1 MAQSDIYNP
10 GIEQFTEDQLGTLKA
25 INIVTDVLLA
35 LNLSIATYILVRLI
49 IPLKI
54 KGVFIVQ
61 FYVVSVLLTL
71 LRMFEVT
78 CLIRDPRADM
88 WEYSWHELSFFRL
101 SGITAT
107 CTFYAL
113 GLLVISTMFQIAVSI
128 QVMLGRYVPTKG
140 KRILLYFNCILVGLL
155 LNIVFFS
162 YAG

>member
-1 MAQSDIYNP
+1 MSQSDVYNP
-10 GIEQFTEDQLGTLKA
+10 GVEEFTEYQLGTLKA
-25 INIVTDVLLA
+25 VNIVTDVLLA
-35 LNLSIATYILVRLI
+35 LNLSIATYILLRLI

-61 FYVVSVLLTL
+61 FYVVSILLTL
-71 LRMFEVT
+71 LRVFEVT

-88 WEYSWHELSFFRL
+88 WEYSWHDLSFFRL

-128 QVMLGRYVPTKG
+128 QVMLGEHEPAKG
-140 KRILLYFNCILVGLL
+140 KKVLLYFNCVLVGLL